1 MVFLLYSVN
10 VVNYIDGFIN
20 VTPTLFFLWKIPLGQ
35 DTVSFLYTAGFNL
48 LKICKG
54 FLHLC

>member
-20 VTPTLFFLWKIPLGQ
+20 VTPTLFFYGKYPLVKIQCPFYILLG
-35 DTVSFLYTAGFNL
+35 L
-48 LKICKG
+48 IC
-54 FLHLC
+54 